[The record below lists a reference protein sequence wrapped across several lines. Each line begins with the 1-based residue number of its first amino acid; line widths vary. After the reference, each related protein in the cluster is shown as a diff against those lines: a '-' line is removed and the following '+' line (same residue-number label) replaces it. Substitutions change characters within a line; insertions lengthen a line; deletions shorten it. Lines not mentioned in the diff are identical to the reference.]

1 MPRANPSKN
10 PDEQPEI
17 VDIAALVGDLND
29 DGTHKEPLIVPGAR
43 TTPAP
48 APESMADMV
57 KDADARLTEA
67 DALRARVK
75 HLENQIAVDGG
86 RKDPVQELEVPPNGG
101 ENIVIHIVENG
112 FTALGQIW
120 FRGQELEFDP
130 SGKAYADTRDKY
142 GRSWLDLRGDESG
155 QIERYGEVK
164 FRAGPWTGRSYT
176 DAAGAGLEYP
186 LKPIREGDPPV
197 LPPTQAELHAAASME
212 AKRLR
217 AAPRLPV
224 R

>member
-1 MPRANPSKN
+1 MPRGIPNKSPE
-10 PDEQPEI
+10 DQPEI
-17 VDIAALVGDLND
+17 VDIASLVGDLND
-29 DGTHKEPLIVPGAR
+29 DGTHKEPLIVPGS
-43 TTPAP
+43 TPAP
-48 APESMADMV
+48 LPDVESMADMV
-57 KDADARLTEA
+57 KDADARLAEA
-67 DALRARVK
+67 DVLRARVK
-75 HLENQIAVDGG
+75 DLENQVAVERGA
-86 RKDPVQELEVPPNGG
+86 KDPEQELEIPANDG

-130 SGKAYADTRDKY
+130 TGKAYADTRDKF

-155 QIERYGEVK
+155 QIEKYGEVK

-186 LKPIREGDPPV
+186 LKPIRDGDAPV

-212 AKRLR
+212 AKRRR